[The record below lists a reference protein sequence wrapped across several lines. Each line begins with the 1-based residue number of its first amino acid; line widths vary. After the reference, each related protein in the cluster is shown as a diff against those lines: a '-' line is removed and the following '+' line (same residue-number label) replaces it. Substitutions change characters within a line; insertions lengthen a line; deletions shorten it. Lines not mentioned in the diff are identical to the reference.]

1 MSVDAFPEPIGG
13 YTAGRTQMDFEYTA
27 FDHSKRELTAFVYDP
42 SDSNEGKI
50 LSTYMFPEVYEM
62 LHDQLLVT
70 EYMKEKDFFSIDIQT
85 HC

>member
-1 MSVDAFPEPIGG
+1 
-13 YTAGRTQMDFEYTA
+13 MDFEYTA